1 MSSQKMKKFL
11 VMYED
16 MKHDESYTRD
26 LLVSHINFVKDL
38 DAKGVLF
45 LGGPL
50 KPDKKA
56 MLILNGSSRE
66 EIDGYIQKDPFIIS
80 QHYEKYTVYEIIEG
94 NAENNYLLDE

>member
-1 MSSQKMKKFL
+1 MENQKMKKFL

-16 MKHDESYTRD
+16 MKHDESFTSD
-26 LLVSHINFVKDL
+26 LLVSNINFVKDL
-38 DAKGVLF
+38 DSKGILV

-66 EIDGYIQKDPFIIS
+66 EIDGYIKKDPFIS
-80 QHYEKYTVYEIIEG
+80 STHYEKYTIYEIIEG
-94 NAENNYLLDE
+94 NAANNYLLD